1 MPVFFI
7 ISIPNKPTSKK
18 EVVHSSILLNI
29 NVEITF
35 KLCTF
40 RQFAQK
46 SVFNSRNHETRNEES
61 QRTIEKKTTTHIEKR
76 QKECLNNA
84 LEIDNAMCVHI
95 NTRSVGTIP
104 VKTLTN
110 HIYAENVK
118 QSAKS
123 LK

>member
-1 MPVFFI
+1 MLRSP
-7 ISIPNKPTSKK
+7 
-18 EVVHSSILLNI
+18 SSCAHLGNLHRNPFSTQ
-29 NVEITF
+29 EIT
-35 KLCTF
+35 K
-40 RQFAQK
+40 R
-46 SVFNSRNHETRNEES
+46 ETRNEES
-61 QRTIEKKTTTHIEKR
+61 QRTREKKTTTHIEKR